1 MANADVAAAAAGDDV
16 AAVSDCIAVW
26 WAALVAPQFVP
37 SNRNVV
43 VENLAALLNKSDESH
58 HLLAAAQLYAK
69 VWSDHCYYICWWALL
84 LAVTHSHRSGH
95 IPMMHYPSIVW
106 AHNCVVVHYV
116 ACAACVAA
124 IVAVV
129 VAPSMSL

>member
-1 MANADVAAAAAGDDV
+1 MAHADVAAAGDDV
-16 AAVSDCIAVW
+16 AAASDCIAVW

-43 VENLAALLNKSDESH
+43 VEYLAALLNKSDESH
-58 HLLAAAQLYAK
+58 LLAAAAQLYAK

-95 IPMMHYPSIVW
+95 IQLMHCPPIVW

-116 ACAACVAA
+116 ACAACVV
-124 IVAVV
+124 VAV